1 MAKEFYQYPVHLSR
15 ILQNKELS
23 LCSLGESI
31 SQNLQLIII
40 SHQSEHRY
48 NLTFGCEIWDMD
60 FDLIMS
66 LKVWEE
72 KLRKSLEHS
81 IRENEKRIEKTD
93 IEVRI
98 SEVEKVFN
106 NAKYASVKR
115 KVDIFIK
122 AFIVETGE
130 TYRFNTDLYL
140 SPVSYN

>member
-1 MAKEFYQYPVHLSR
+1 MEKEFYQYPVHLSR

-23 LCSLGESI
+23 LCGLGESI

-40 SHQSEHRY
+40 SHHGEHRY
-48 NLTFGCEIWDMD
+48 NRTFGCEIWDMD

-81 IRENEKRIEKTD
+81 ILDNEKRIEKTD

-98 SEVEKVFN
+98 SEVEKVFD

-122 AFIVETGE
+122 ASIVETGE

>member
-1 MAKEFYQYPVHLSR
+1 MEKEFYQYPIHLSR
-15 ILQNKELS
+15 ILQNKELP
-23 LCSLGESI
+23 LCSIGESI

-40 SHQSEHRY
+40 SHHGEHRY

-66 LKVWEE
+66 LKLWEE

-81 IRENEKRIEKTD
+81 IKENEKRIEKTD
-93 IEVRI
+93 IEIRI
-98 SEVEKVFN
+98 SEVEKVFG

-122 AFIVETGE
+122 AQIVDSGE
-130 TYRFNTDLYL
+130 SYRFNTDLYL
-140 SPVSYN
+140 SPISYN

>member
-1 MAKEFYQYPVHLSR
+1 MDKAFYQYPIHFSK
-15 ILQNKELS
+15 ILQNKDLP
-23 LCSLGESI
+23 LCGLGESI

-40 SHQSEHRY
+40 SHHGEHRY
-48 NLTFGCEIWDMD
+48 NPTFGCEIWDMD

-81 IRENEKRIEKTD
+81 ILENEKRIEKTD

-98 SEVEKVFN
+98 SEVEKIFGS
-106 NAKYASVKR
+106 AKFASVKR
-115 KVDIFIK
+115 KVDIHIK
-122 AFIVETGE
+122 ANIVETGE
-130 TYRFNTDLYL
+130 SYRFHTDLYL